1 MYICREQN
9 VKRMKNILV
18 VLFIILLNILNPQY
32 LLARD
37 LKFNRLTAENGLP
50 YSTANVMLQD
60 DNGFLWIGTHTG
72 LCRYDGINTEIYSE
86 FENRQVRS
94 LEETDGNWLW
104 VGMESGLARINLK
117 TRKMESILCEGK
129 KELQRVSAIH
139 WGKDE
144 KVYVAAIDGLFVYDK
159 GILTHV
165 IADEG
170 QVFSILENTLTDY
183 WLLTEK
189 ALLNL
194 DTKTGKVTRYAW
206 PLKFNPFFL
215 ASLNSYKNI
224 LYISAEYNSML
235 RFDMKNRRFM
245 NEFAIEDKKR
255 TYPLIIDGGQL
266 FVNTTWGIEVLSC
279 TTNQLQYTIAADDDM
294 KNGLRS
300 NQFYSMYKK
309 GTTLWLGIFSG
320 GIAYSQI
327 ENDAFNVYRLPGTDF
342 TTFNR
347 QVRSFC
353 IVSDDIKLIGTR
365 NGLLLVSE
373 KEKRVQ
379 TFTTQDYPA
388 LLSNSILFIQ
398 PFGGDDYLIGTT
410 KGLVLFSLKK
420 NSFRTFSEE
429 NVYKGTQFYSC
440 LSDEEGIWLA
450 TSEKVLYYNMHT
462 NQTDIYLLDTN
473 KYPGCSALSLCFDF
487 RDRLWIGTTEGLF
500 LLDKVTHK
508 ITDTFEGKDK
518 LKDISKAQINNIS
531 RSKNGKMF
539 ICTDRMGL
547 IVLNERGTEI
557 DIYSEDNI
565 LPHNTVY
572 SVYEDEQNVWW
583 IATMKGILRYNRVTN
598 KKQLYDL
605 SAGIPGGVCRS
616 FSKDSQGRYWWA
628 NEMGLVVCDPYLLSQ
643 AVLCDL
649 PRISSVKVAGKRQQ
663 LLEDQ
668 EQGPV
673 TPAYAKSMVLP
684 AFQNNLELCFSM
696 HTYLGALDSYQYILE
711 GFDERW
717 KYNIENN
724 CLSYTDLPAGK
735 YLLRVRGQ
743 GNSDYETQL
752 EIIVEYPWYVTYG
765 IAAIVVIIVLLGIGW
780 KYWRRK
786 VSIVEM
792 KQDSDDELLNTAA
805 YKPKTPRSSQEKLDR
820 LYEQLIHY
828 FETEKPYL
836 NKQLKSADIAAAL
849 SCSISSL
856 SECLSFKLN
865 TNFSDFV
872 AHYRVEAFV
881 QKQKQEDISLYT
893 LMSIAESCG
902 FNSKSSFFRLFKKQM
917 GCTPLEYI
925 QKQEHDRVSKQ

>member
-1 MYICREQN
+1 
-9 VKRMKNILV
+9 MKNILI

-410 KGLVLFSLKK
+410 KELVLFSLKK

-473 KYPGCSALSLCFDF
+473 KYPGCSALSLCFDS
-487 RDRLWIGTTEGLF
+487 RNRLWIGTSDGIF
-500 LLDKVTHK
+500 LLDKVTRK
-508 ITDTFEGKDK
+508 IMDTFEGKDK
-518 LKDISKAQINNIS
+518 LKNISKAQINNIS
-531 RSKNGKMF
+531 RSKNGKIF

-765 IAAIVVIIVLLGIGW
+765 IAAVVVIIVLLGIGW

-786 VSIVEM
+786 VAIVGM
-792 KQDSDDELLNTAA
+792 KQDADDELLNAAA
-805 YKPKTPRSSQEKLDR
+805 YRPKTPRSSQEKLDR
-820 LYEQLIHY
+820 LYEQLIDY

>member
-86 FENRQVRS
+86 FENKQVRA
-94 LEETDGNWLW
+94 LAETEGNWLW
-104 VGMESGLARINLK
+104 VGMENGLARINLK

-144 KVYVAAIDGLFVYDK
+144 KVYVAAIAGLFVYDK
-159 GILTHV
+159 GVLSHV

-194 DTKTGKVTRYAW
+194 ETKTGKVTKYAW
-206 PLKFNPFFL
+206 PLKFNPFFQ
-215 ASLNSYKNI
+215 ASLNSYKNV

-235 RFDMKNRRFM
+235 RFDMKSRRFM
-245 NEFAIEDKKR
+245 NEFAMEDKKR

-279 TTNQLQYTIAADDDM
+279 TTNRLQYTIVADEDM

-373 KEKRVQ
+373 AEKRVQ

-429 NVYKGTQFYSC
+429 NVYRGTQFYSC

-473 KYPGCSALSLCFDF
+473 KYPGCSALSLCFDS
-487 RDRLWIGTTEGLF
+487 RNRLWIGTSDGIF
-500 LLDKVTHK
+500 LLDKVTRK

-518 LKDISKAQINNIS
+518 LKNISKAQINNIS

-628 NEMGLVVCDPYLLSQ
+628 NEMGLVVCDPYQLSQ

-724 CLSYTDLPAGK
+724 CLSYTDLPAGT

>member
-9 VKRMKNILV
+9 VKRMKNILI

-462 NQTDIYLLDTN
+462 NQTDIYL

-572 SVYEDEQNVWW
+572 SIYEDEQNEWW

-786 VSIVEM
+786 VAIVGM
-792 KQDSDDELLNTAA
+792 KQDADDELLNAA
-805 YKPKTPRSSQEKLDR
+805 AHRPKTPRASQEKLDS
-820 LYEQLIHY
+820 LYEQLIDY

>member
-1 MYICREQN
+1 M
-9 VKRMKNILV
+9 
-18 VLFIILLNILNPQY
+18 
-32 LLARD
+32 
-37 LKFNRLTAENGLP
+37 
-50 YSTANVMLQD
+50 
-60 DNGFLWIGTHTG
+60 
-72 LCRYDGINTEIYSE
+72 
-86 FENRQVRS
+86 
-94 LEETDGNWLW
+94 
-104 VGMESGLARINLK
+104 
-117 TRKMESILCEGK
+117 
-129 KELQRVSAIH
+129 
-139 WGKDE
+139 
-144 KVYVAAIDGLFVYDK
+144 
-159 GILTHV
+159 
-165 IADEG
+165 
-170 QVFSILENTLTDY
+170 
-183 WLLTEK
+183 
-189 ALLNL
+189 
-194 DTKTGKVTRYAW
+194 
-206 PLKFNPFFL
+206 
-215 ASLNSYKNI
+215 
-224 LYISAEYNSML
+224 
-235 RFDMKNRRFM
+235 
-245 NEFAIEDKKR
+245 
-255 TYPLIIDGGQL
+255 
-266 FVNTTWGIEVLSC
+266 LSC
-279 TTNQLQYTIAADDDM
+279 TTNRLQYTIAADEDM

-373 KEKRVQ
+373 AEKRVQ

-429 NVYKGTQFYSC
+429 NVYRGTQFYSC

-473 KYPGCSALSLCFDF
+473 KYPGCSALSLCFDS
-487 RDRLWIGTTEGLF
+487 RNRLWIGTSDGIF
-500 LLDKVTHK
+500 LLDKVTRK

-518 LKDISKAQINNIS
+518 LKNISKAQINNIS

-628 NEMGLVVCDPYLLSQ
+628 NEMGLVVCDPYQLSQ

-724 CLSYTDLPAGK
+724 CLSYTDLPAGT

>member
-1 MYICREQN
+1 
-9 VKRMKNILV
+9 MKNILI

-94 LEETDGNWLW
+94 LEKTEGNWLW
-104 VGMESGLARINLK
+104 VGMENGLARINLK

-215 ASLNSYKNI
+215 ASLNSYKNV

-279 TTNQLQYTIAADDDM
+279 TTNRLQYTIAADDDM

-379 TFTTQDYPA
+379 TFTTQDYPT

-450 TSEKVLYYNMHT
+450 TSEKVLYYNIHT

-473 KYPGCSALSLCFDF
+473 KYPGCSALSLCFDS
-487 RDRLWIGTTEGLF
+487 RNRLWIGTSDGIF
-500 LLDKVTHK
+500 LLDKVTRK
-508 ITDTFEGKDK
+508 ITDTFEGKDR
-518 LKDISKAQINNIS
+518 LKNISKAQINNIS

-547 IVLNERGTEI
+547 IVLNERGSEI

-673 TPAYAKSMVLP
+673 TPTYAKSMVLP

-786 VSIVEM
+786 VAIVGM
-792 KQDSDDELLNTAA
+792 KQDADDELLNAAA
-805 YKPKTPRSSQEKLDR
+805 YRPKTPRSSQEKLDR
-820 LYEQLIHY
+820 LYEQLIDY

>member
-1 MYICREQN
+1 
-9 VKRMKNILV
+9 
-18 VLFIILLNILNPQY
+18 
-32 LLARD
+32 
-37 LKFNRLTAENGLP
+37 
-50 YSTANVMLQD
+50 
-60 DNGFLWIGTHTG
+60 
-72 LCRYDGINTEIYSE
+72 
-86 FENRQVRS
+86 
-94 LEETDGNWLW
+94 
-104 VGMESGLARINLK
+104 
-117 TRKMESILCEGK
+117 
-129 KELQRVSAIH
+129 
-139 WGKDE
+139 
-144 KVYVAAIDGLFVYDK
+144 
-159 GILTHV
+159 
-165 IADEG
+165 
-170 QVFSILENTLTDY
+170 
-183 WLLTEK
+183 
-189 ALLNL
+189 
-194 DTKTGKVTRYAW
+194 
-206 PLKFNPFFL
+206 
-215 ASLNSYKNI
+215 
-224 LYISAEYNSML
+224 
-235 RFDMKNRRFM
+235 
-245 NEFAIEDKKR
+245 
-255 TYPLIIDGGQL
+255 
-266 FVNTTWGIEVLSC
+266 
-279 TTNQLQYTIAADDDM
+279 
-294 KNGLRS
+294 
-300 NQFYSMYKK
+300 MYKK

-410 KGLVLFSLKK
+410 KGLVLYSLKK
-420 NSFRTFSEE
+420 NSFRIFSEE

-462 NQTDIYLLDTN
+462 NQTDIYPLDTN
-473 KYPGCSALSLCFDF
+473 KYPGCSALSLCFDS
-487 RDRLWIGTTEGLF
+487 RNRLWIGTSEGVF

-518 LKDISKAQINNIS
+518 LKNISKAQINNIS

-547 IVLNERGTEI
+547 IVLNERGSEI

-616 FSKDSQGRYWWA
+616 FCKDSQNRYWWA
-628 NEMGLVVCDPYLLSQ
+628 NEMGLVVCDPYQLSQ

-649 PRISSVKVAGKRQQ
+649 PRISSVKVGGKRQQ

-668 EQGPV
+668 EQGLV

-711 GFDERW
+711 GFDEKW

-765 IAAIVVIIVLLGIGW
+765 IVAIVVIIVLLGIGW

-786 VSIVEM
+786 VAIVEM
-792 KQDSDDELLNTAA
+792 KQDTDDELLNTAA
-805 YKPKTPRSSQEKLDR
+805 YRPKTPRSSQEKLDR

-925 QKQEHDRVSKQ
+925 QKQDHDRVSKQ

>member
-1 MYICREQN
+1 M
-9 VKRMKNILV
+9 KRMKNILI

-215 ASLNSYKNI
+215 ASINSYKNI

-309 GTTLWLGIFSG
+309 GTTLWLGIFSV

-572 SVYEDEQNVWW
+572 SIYEDEQNEWW

-786 VSIVEM
+786 VAIVGM
-792 KQDSDDELLNTAA
+792 KQDADDELLNAA
-805 YKPKTPRSSQEKLDR
+805 AHRPKTPRASQEKLDS
-820 LYEQLIHY
+820 LYEQLIDY

>member
-1 MYICREQN
+1 M
-9 VKRMKNILV
+9 
-18 VLFIILLNILNPQY
+18 
-32 LLARD
+32 
-37 LKFNRLTAENGLP
+37 
-50 YSTANVMLQD
+50 
-60 DNGFLWIGTHTG
+60 
-72 LCRYDGINTEIYSE
+72 
-86 FENRQVRS
+86 
-94 LEETDGNWLW
+94 
-104 VGMESGLARINLK
+104 
-117 TRKMESILCEGK
+117 
-129 KELQRVSAIH
+129 
-139 WGKDE
+139 
-144 KVYVAAIDGLFVYDK
+144 
-159 GILTHV
+159 
-165 IADEG
+165 
-170 QVFSILENTLTDY
+170 
-183 WLLTEK
+183 
-189 ALLNL
+189 
-194 DTKTGKVTRYAW
+194 
-206 PLKFNPFFL
+206 
-215 ASLNSYKNI
+215 
-224 LYISAEYNSML
+224 
-235 RFDMKNRRFM
+235 
-245 NEFAIEDKKR
+245 
-255 TYPLIIDGGQL
+255 
-266 FVNTTWGIEVLSC
+266 
-279 TTNQLQYTIAADDDM
+279 
-294 KNGLRS
+294 
-300 NQFYSMYKK
+300 
-309 GTTLWLGIFSG
+309 
-320 GIAYSQI
+320 
-327 ENDAFNVYRLPGTDF
+327 
-342 TTFNR
+342 
-347 QVRSFC
+347 RSFC

-462 NQTDIYLLDTN
+462 NQTDIYPLDTN
-473 KYPGCSALSLCFDF
+473 KYPGCSALSLCFDS
-487 RDRLWIGTTEGLF
+487 RNRLWIGTSEGVF

-518 LKDISKAQINNIS
+518 LKNISKAQINNIS

-572 SVYEDEQNVWW
+572 SIYEDEQNEWW

-668 EQGPV
+668 EQGLV

-786 VSIVEM
+786 VAIVGM
-792 KQDSDDELLNTAA
+792 KQDADDELLNAA
-805 YKPKTPRSSQEKLDR
+805 AHRPKTPRASQEKLDS
-820 LYEQLIHY
+820 LYEQLIDY

>member
-1 MYICREQN
+1 MN
-9 VKRMKNILV
+9 
-18 VLFIILLNILNPQY
+18 
-32 LLARD
+32 
-37 LKFNRLTAENGLP
+37 
-50 YSTANVMLQD
+50 
-60 DNGFLWIGTHTG
+60 
-72 LCRYDGINTEIYSE
+72 
-86 FENRQVRS
+86 
-94 LEETDGNWLW
+94 
-104 VGMESGLARINLK
+104 SGL
-117 TRKMESILCEGK
+117 
-129 KELQRVSAIH
+129 
-139 WGKDE
+139 
-144 KVYVAAIDGLFVYDK
+144 
-159 GILTHV
+159 
-165 IADEG
+165 
-170 QVFSILENTLTDY
+170 
-183 WLLTEK
+183 
-189 ALLNL
+189 
-194 DTKTGKVTRYAW
+194 
-206 PLKFNPFFL
+206 
-215 ASLNSYKNI
+215 
-224 LYISAEYNSML
+224 
-235 RFDMKNRRFM
+235 
-245 NEFAIEDKKR
+245 
-255 TYPLIIDGGQL
+255 L

-279 TTNQLQYTIAADDDM
+279 TTNRLQYTIVADDDM

-410 KGLVLFSLKK
+410 KGLVLYSLKK
-420 NSFRTFSEE
+420 NSFRIFSEE

-462 NQTDIYLLDTN
+462 NQTDIYPLDTN
-473 KYPGCSALSLCFDF
+473 KYPGCSALSLCFDS
-487 RDRLWIGTTEGLF
+487 RNRLWIGTSEGVF

-518 LKDISKAQINNIS
+518 LKNISKAQINNIS

-547 IVLNERGTEI
+547 IVLNERGSEI

-616 FSKDSQGRYWWA
+616 FCKDSQNRYWWA
-628 NEMGLVVCDPYLLSQ
+628 NEMGLVVCDPYQLSQ

-668 EQGPV
+668 EQGLV

-711 GFDERW
+711 GFDEKW

-765 IAAIVVIIVLLGIGW
+765 IVAIVVIIVLLGIGW

-786 VSIVEM
+786 VAIVEM
-792 KQDSDDELLNTAA
+792 KQDTDDELLNTAA
-805 YKPKTPRSSQEKLDR
+805 YRPKTPRSSQEKLDR

-925 QKQEHDRVSKQ
+925 QKQDHDRVSKQ

>member
-1 MYICREQN
+1 M
-9 VKRMKNILV
+9 
-18 VLFIILLNILNPQY
+18 
-32 LLARD
+32 
-37 LKFNRLTAENGLP
+37 
-50 YSTANVMLQD
+50 
-60 DNGFLWIGTHTG
+60 
-72 LCRYDGINTEIYSE
+72 
-86 FENRQVRS
+86 
-94 LEETDGNWLW
+94 
-104 VGMESGLARINLK
+104 
-117 TRKMESILCEGK
+117 
-129 KELQRVSAIH
+129 
-139 WGKDE
+139 
-144 KVYVAAIDGLFVYDK
+144 
-159 GILTHV
+159 
-165 IADEG
+165 
-170 QVFSILENTLTDY
+170 
-183 WLLTEK
+183 
-189 ALLNL
+189 
-194 DTKTGKVTRYAW
+194 
-206 PLKFNPFFL
+206 
-215 ASLNSYKNI
+215 
-224 LYISAEYNSML
+224 
-235 RFDMKNRRFM
+235 
-245 NEFAIEDKKR
+245 
-255 TYPLIIDGGQL
+255 IIDGGQL

-279 TTNQLQYTIAADDDM
+279 TTNRLQYTIVADDDM

-410 KGLVLFSLKK
+410 KGLVLYSLKK
-420 NSFRTFSEE
+420 NSFRIFSEE

-462 NQTDIYLLDTN
+462 NQTDIYPLDTN
-473 KYPGCSALSLCFDF
+473 KYPGCSALSLCFDS
-487 RDRLWIGTTEGLF
+487 RNRLWIGTSEGVF

-518 LKDISKAQINNIS
+518 LKNISKAQINNIS

-547 IVLNERGTEI
+547 IVLNERGSEI

-616 FSKDSQGRYWWA
+616 FCKDSQNRYWWA
-628 NEMGLVVCDPYLLSQ
+628 NEMGLVVCDPYQLSQ

-668 EQGPV
+668 EQGLV

-711 GFDERW
+711 GFDEKW

-765 IAAIVVIIVLLGIGW
+765 IVAIVVIIVLLGIGW

-786 VSIVEM
+786 VAIVEM
-792 KQDSDDELLNTAA
+792 KQDTDDELLNTAA
-805 YKPKTPRSSQEKLDR
+805 YRPKTPRSSQEKLDR

-925 QKQEHDRVSKQ
+925 QKQDHDRVSKQ

>member
-1 MYICREQN
+1 M
-9 VKRMKNILV
+9 
-18 VLFIILLNILNPQY
+18 
-32 LLARD
+32 
-37 LKFNRLTAENGLP
+37 
-50 YSTANVMLQD
+50 
-60 DNGFLWIGTHTG
+60 
-72 LCRYDGINTEIYSE
+72 
-86 FENRQVRS
+86 
-94 LEETDGNWLW
+94 
-104 VGMESGLARINLK
+104 
-117 TRKMESILCEGK
+117 
-129 KELQRVSAIH
+129 
-139 WGKDE
+139 
-144 KVYVAAIDGLFVYDK
+144 YVAAIDGLFVYDK

-572 SVYEDEQNVWW
+572 SIYEDEQNEWW

-786 VSIVEM
+786 VAIVGM
-792 KQDSDDELLNTAA
+792 KQDADDELLNAA
-805 YKPKTPRSSQEKLDR
+805 AHRPKTPRASQEKLDS
-820 LYEQLIHY
+820 LYEQLIDY

>member
-1 MYICREQN
+1 M
-9 VKRMKNILV
+9 
-18 VLFIILLNILNPQY
+18 
-32 LLARD
+32 
-37 LKFNRLTAENGLP
+37 T
-50 YSTANVMLQD
+50 
-60 DNGFLWIGTHTG
+60 
-72 LCRYDGINTEIYSE
+72 
-86 FENRQVRS
+86 
-94 LEETDGNWLW
+94 
-104 VGMESGLARINLK
+104 NLK

-572 SVYEDEQNVWW
+572 SIYEDEQNEWW

-786 VSIVEM
+786 VAIVGM
-792 KQDSDDELLNTAA
+792 KQDADDELLNAA
-805 YKPKTPRSSQEKLDR
+805 AHRPKTPRASQEKLDS
-820 LYEQLIHY
+820 LYEQLIDY

-865 TNFSDFV
+865 TNLSDFV

>member
-1 MYICREQN
+1 
-9 VKRMKNILV
+9 MKNILV

-86 FENRQVRS
+86 FENKQVRA
-94 LEETDGNWLW
+94 LAETEGNWLW
-104 VGMESGLARINLK
+104 VGMENGLARINLK

-144 KVYVAAIDGLFVYDK
+144 KVYVAAIAGLFVYDK
-159 GILTHV
+159 GVLSHV

-194 DTKTGKVTRYAW
+194 ETKTGKVTKYAW
-206 PLKFNPFFL
+206 PLKFNPFFQ
-215 ASLNSYKNI
+215 ASLNSYKNV

-235 RFDMKNRRFM
+235 RFDMKSRRFM
-245 NEFAIEDKKR
+245 NEFAMEDKKR

-279 TTNQLQYTIAADDDM
+279 TTNRLQYTIAADEDM

-373 KEKRVQ
+373 AEKRVQ

-429 NVYKGTQFYSC
+429 NVYRGTQFYSC

-473 KYPGCSALSLCFDF
+473 KYPGCSALSLCFDS
-487 RDRLWIGTTEGLF
+487 RNRLWIGTSDGIF
-500 LLDKVTHK
+500 LLDKVTRK

-518 LKDISKAQINNIS
+518 LKNISKAQINNIS

-628 NEMGLVVCDPYLLSQ
+628 NEMGLVVCDPYQLSQ

-765 IAAIVVIIVLLGIGW
+765 IAAIVVMIVLLGIGW

-805 YKPKTPRSSQEKLDR
+805 YRPKTPRSSQEKLDR

>member
-1 MYICREQN
+1 
-9 VKRMKNILV
+9 MKNILI

-144 KVYVAAIDGLFVYDK
+144 KVYIAAIDGLFVYDK

-473 KYPGCSALSLCFDF
+473 KYPGCSALSLCFDS
-487 RDRLWIGTTEGLF
+487 RNRLWIGTSDGIF
-500 LLDKVTHK
+500 LLDKVTRK
-508 ITDTFEGKDK
+508 IMDTFEGKDK
-518 LKDISKAQINNIS
+518 LKNISKAQINNIS
-531 RSKNGKMF
+531 RSKNGKIF

-711 GFDERW
+711 GFDEKW

-765 IAAIVVIIVLLGIGW
+765 IAAVVVIIVLLGIGW

-786 VSIVEM
+786 VAIVGM
-792 KQDSDDELLNTAA
+792 KQDADDELLNAAA
-805 YKPKTPRSSQEKLDR
+805 YRPKTPRSSQEKLDR
-820 LYEQLIHY
+820 LYEQLIDY

-925 QKQEHDRVSKQ
+925 QKQEYDRVSKQ

>member
-9 VKRMKNILV
+9 VKRMKNILI

-144 KVYVAAIDGLFVYDK
+144 KVYIAAIDGLFVYDK

-473 KYPGCSALSLCFDF
+473 KYPGCSALSLCFDS
-487 RDRLWIGTTEGLF
+487 RNRLWIGTSDGIF
-500 LLDKVTHK
+500 LLDKVTRK
-508 ITDTFEGKDK
+508 IMDTFEGKDK
-518 LKDISKAQINNIS
+518 LKNISKAQINNIS
-531 RSKNGKMF
+531 RSKNGKIF

-765 IAAIVVIIVLLGIGW
+765 IAAVVVIIVLLGIGW

-786 VSIVEM
+786 VAIVGM
-792 KQDSDDELLNTAA
+792 KQDADDELLNAA
-805 YKPKTPRSSQEKLDR
+805 AHRPKTPRASQEKLDS
-820 LYEQLIHY
+820 LYEQLIDY

-925 QKQEHDRVSKQ
+925 QKQEYDRVSKQ

>member
-1 MYICREQN
+1 
-9 VKRMKNILV
+9 MKNILI

-473 KYPGCSALSLCFDF
+473 KYPGCSALSLCFDS
-487 RDRLWIGTTEGLF
+487 RNRLWIGTSDGIF
-500 LLDKVTHK
+500 LLDKVTRK
-508 ITDTFEGKDK
+508 IMDTFEGKDK
-518 LKDISKAQINNIS
+518 LKNISKAQINNIS
-531 RSKNGKMF
+531 RSKNGKIF

-765 IAAIVVIIVLLGIGW
+765 IAAVVVIIVLLGIGW

-786 VSIVEM
+786 VAIVGM
-792 KQDSDDELLNTAA
+792 KQDADDELLNAAA
-805 YKPKTPRSSQEKLDR
+805 YRPKTPRSSQEKLDR
-820 LYEQLIHY
+820 LYEQLIDY

>member
-1 MYICREQN
+1 MQGTECE
-9 VKRMKNILV
+9 RMKNILI

-144 KVYVAAIDGLFVYDK
+144 KVYIAAIDGLFVYDK

-473 KYPGCSALSLCFDF
+473 KYPGCSALSLCFDS
-487 RDRLWIGTTEGLF
+487 RNRLWIGTSDGIF
-500 LLDKVTHK
+500 LLDKVTRK
-508 ITDTFEGKDK
+508 IMDTFEGKDK
-518 LKDISKAQINNIS
+518 LKNISKAQINNIS
-531 RSKNGKMF
+531 RSKNGKIF

-765 IAAIVVIIVLLGIGW
+765 IAAVVVIIVLLGIGW

-786 VSIVEM
+786 VAIVGM
-792 KQDSDDELLNTAA
+792 KQDADDELLNAAA
-805 YKPKTPRSSQEKLDR
+805 YRPKTPRSSQEKLDR
-820 LYEQLIHY
+820 LYEQLIDY

-925 QKQEHDRVSKQ
+925 QKQEYDRVSKQ

>member
-1 MYICREQN
+1 
-9 VKRMKNILV
+9 
-18 VLFIILLNILNPQY
+18 
-32 LLARD
+32 
-37 LKFNRLTAENGLP
+37 
-50 YSTANVMLQD
+50 
-60 DNGFLWIGTHTG
+60 
-72 LCRYDGINTEIYSE
+72 
-86 FENRQVRS
+86 
-94 LEETDGNWLW
+94 
-104 VGMESGLARINLK
+104 
-117 TRKMESILCEGK
+117 
-129 KELQRVSAIH
+129 
-139 WGKDE
+139 
-144 KVYVAAIDGLFVYDK
+144 
-159 GILTHV
+159 
-165 IADEG
+165 
-170 QVFSILENTLTDY
+170 
-183 WLLTEK
+183 
-189 ALLNL
+189 
-194 DTKTGKVTRYAW
+194 
-206 PLKFNPFFL
+206 
-215 ASLNSYKNI
+215 
-224 LYISAEYNSML
+224 
-235 RFDMKNRRFM
+235 MKNRRFM

-572 SVYEDEQNVWW
+572 SIYEDEQNEWW

-786 VSIVEM
+786 VAIVGM
-792 KQDSDDELLNTAA
+792 KQDADDELLNAA
-805 YKPKTPRSSQEKLDR
+805 AHRPKTPRASQEKLDS
-820 LYEQLIHY
+820 LYEQLIDY

>member
-1 MYICREQN
+1 
-9 VKRMKNILV
+9 MKNILI

-144 KVYVAAIDGLFVYDK
+144 KVYIAAIDGLFVYDK

-473 KYPGCSALSLCFDF
+473 KYPGCSALSLCFDS
-487 RDRLWIGTTEGLF
+487 RNRLWIGTSDGIF
-500 LLDKVTHK
+500 LLDKVTRK
-508 ITDTFEGKDK
+508 IMDTFEGKDK
-518 LKDISKAQINNIS
+518 LKNISKAQINNIS
-531 RSKNGKMF
+531 RSKNGKIF

-765 IAAIVVIIVLLGIGW
+765 IAAVVVIIVLLGIGW

-786 VSIVEM
+786 VAIVGM
-792 KQDSDDELLNTAA
+792 KQDADDELLNAAA
-805 YKPKTPRSSQEKLDR
+805 YRPKTPRSSQEKLDR
-820 LYEQLIHY
+820 LYEQLIDY

-902 FNSKSSFFRLFKKQM
+902 FNSKSSFFWLFKKQM

-925 QKQEHDRVSKQ
+925 QKQEYDRVSKQ

>member
-1 MYICREQN
+1 
-9 VKRMKNILV
+9 
-18 VLFIILLNILNPQY
+18 
-32 LLARD
+32 
-37 LKFNRLTAENGLP
+37 
-50 YSTANVMLQD
+50 
-60 DNGFLWIGTHTG
+60 
-72 LCRYDGINTEIYSE
+72 
-86 FENRQVRS
+86 
-94 LEETDGNWLW
+94 
-104 VGMESGLARINLK
+104 
-117 TRKMESILCEGK
+117 
-129 KELQRVSAIH
+129 
-139 WGKDE
+139 
-144 KVYVAAIDGLFVYDK
+144 
-159 GILTHV
+159 
-165 IADEG
+165 
-170 QVFSILENTLTDY
+170 
-183 WLLTEK
+183 
-189 ALLNL
+189 
-194 DTKTGKVTRYAW
+194 
-206 PLKFNPFFL
+206 
-215 ASLNSYKNI
+215 
-224 LYISAEYNSML
+224 
-235 RFDMKNRRFM
+235 
-245 NEFAIEDKKR
+245 
-255 TYPLIIDGGQL
+255 
-266 FVNTTWGIEVLSC
+266 
-279 TTNQLQYTIAADDDM
+279 
-294 KNGLRS
+294 
-300 NQFYSMYKK
+300 
-309 GTTLWLGIFSG
+309 
-320 GIAYSQI
+320 
-327 ENDAFNVYRLPGTDF
+327 
-342 TTFNR
+342 
-347 QVRSFC
+347 
-353 IVSDDIKLIGTR
+353 
-365 NGLLLVSE
+365 
-373 KEKRVQ
+373 
-379 TFTTQDYPA
+379 
-388 LLSNSILFIQ
+388 
-398 PFGGDDYLIGTT
+398 
-410 KGLVLFSLKK
+410 
-420 NSFRTFSEE
+420 
-429 NVYKGTQFYSC
+429 
-440 LSDEEGIWLA
+440 
-450 TSEKVLYYNMHT
+450 MHT
-462 NQTDIYLLDTN
+462 NQTDIYPLDTN

-518 LKDISKAQINNIS
+518 LKNISKAQINNIS

-547 IVLNERGTEI
+547 IVLNERGSEI

-616 FSKDSQGRYWWA
+616 FCKDSQNRYWWA
-628 NEMGLVVCDPYLLSQ
+628 NEMGLVVCDPYQLSQ

-668 EQGPV
+668 EQGLV

-711 GFDERW
+711 GFDEKW

-765 IAAIVVIIVLLGIGW
+765 IVAIVVIIVLLGIGW

-786 VSIVEM
+786 VAIVEM
-792 KQDSDDELLNTAA
+792 KQDTDDELLNTAA
-805 YKPKTPRSSQEKLDR
+805 YRPKTPRSSQEKLDR

-925 QKQEHDRVSKQ
+925 QKQDHDRVSKQ

>member
-1 MYICREQN
+1 M
-9 VKRMKNILV
+9 
-18 VLFIILLNILNPQY
+18 
-32 LLARD
+32 D
-37 LKFNRLTAENGLP
+37 
-50 YSTANVMLQD
+50 S
-60 DNGFLWIGTHTG
+60 
-72 LCRYDGINTEIYSE
+72 
-86 FENRQVRS
+86 
-94 LEETDGNWLW
+94 
-104 VGMESGLARINLK
+104 
-117 TRKMESILCEGK
+117 
-129 KELQRVSAIH
+129 
-139 WGKDE
+139 
-144 KVYVAAIDGLFVYDK
+144 
-159 GILTHV
+159 
-165 IADEG
+165 
-170 QVFSILENTLTDY
+170 
-183 WLLTEK
+183 
-189 ALLNL
+189 
-194 DTKTGKVTRYAW
+194 
-206 PLKFNPFFL
+206 
-215 ASLNSYKNI
+215 
-224 LYISAEYNSML
+224 
-235 RFDMKNRRFM
+235 
-245 NEFAIEDKKR
+245 
-255 TYPLIIDGGQL
+255 GQL

-279 TTNQLQYTIAADDDM
+279 TTNRLQYTIVADDDM

-410 KGLVLFSLKK
+410 KGLVLYSLKK
-420 NSFRTFSEE
+420 NSFRIFSEE

-462 NQTDIYLLDTN
+462 NQTDIYPLDTN
-473 KYPGCSALSLCFDF
+473 KYPGCSALSLCFDS
-487 RDRLWIGTTEGLF
+487 RNRLWIGTSEGVF

-518 LKDISKAQINNIS
+518 LKNISKAQINNIS

-547 IVLNERGTEI
+547 IVLNERGSEI

-616 FSKDSQGRYWWA
+616 FCKDSQNRYWWA
-628 NEMGLVVCDPYLLSQ
+628 NEMGLVVCDPYQLSQ

-649 PRISSVKVAGKRQQ
+649 PRISSVKVGGKRQQ

-668 EQGPV
+668 EQGLV

-711 GFDERW
+711 GFDEKW

-765 IAAIVVIIVLLGIGW
+765 IVAIVVIIVLLGIGW

-786 VSIVEM
+786 VAIVEM
-792 KQDSDDELLNTAA
+792 KQDTDDELLNTAA
-805 YKPKTPRSSQEKLDR
+805 YRPKTPRSSQEKLDR

-925 QKQEHDRVSKQ
+925 QKQDHDRVSKQ

>member
-1 MYICREQN
+1 
-9 VKRMKNILV
+9 MKNILI

-32 LLARD
+32 LLAID

-94 LEETDGNWLW
+94 LEETEGNWLW
-104 VGMESGLARINLK
+104 VGMENGLARINLK

-129 KELQRVSAIH
+129 KELQRVSTIH

-215 ASLNSYKNI
+215 ASLNSHKNV

-410 KGLVLFSLKK
+410 KGLVLYSLKK
-420 NSFRTFSEE
+420 NSFRIFSEE

-572 SVYEDEQNVWW
+572 SIYEDEQNEWW

-711 GFDERW
+711 GFDEKW

-786 VSIVEM
+786 VAIVGM
-792 KQDSDDELLNTAA
+792 KQDADDELLNAA
-805 YKPKTPRSSQEKLDR
+805 AHRPKTPRASQEKLDS
-820 LYEQLIHY
+820 LYEQLIDY

>member
-1 MYICREQN
+1 M
-9 VKRMKNILV
+9 
-18 VLFIILLNILNPQY
+18 
-32 LLARD
+32 
-37 LKFNRLTAENGLP
+37 
-50 YSTANVMLQD
+50 
-60 DNGFLWIGTHTG
+60 
-72 LCRYDGINTEIYSE
+72 
-86 FENRQVRS
+86 
-94 LEETDGNWLW
+94 EETDGNWLW

-144 KVYVAAIDGLFVYDK
+144 KVYIAAIDGLFVYDK

-294 KNGLRS
+294 KTGLRS

-473 KYPGCSALSLCFDF
+473 KYPGCSALSLCFDS
-487 RDRLWIGTTEGLF
+487 RNRLWIGTSDGIF
-500 LLDKVTHK
+500 LLDKVTRK
-508 ITDTFEGKDK
+508 IMDTFEGKDK
-518 LKDISKAQINNIS
+518 LKNISKAQINNIS
-531 RSKNGKMF
+531 RSKNGKIF

-765 IAAIVVIIVLLGIGW
+765 IAAVVVIIVLLGIGW

-786 VSIVEM
+786 GAIVGM
-792 KQDSDDELLNTAA
+792 KQDADDELLNAAA
-805 YKPKTPRSSQEKLDR
+805 YRPKTPRSSQEKLDR
-820 LYEQLIHY
+820 LYEQLIDY

-925 QKQEHDRVSKQ
+925 QKQEYDRVSKQ

>member
-1 MYICREQN
+1 
-9 VKRMKNILV
+9 MKNILV

-86 FENRQVRS
+86 FENKQVRA
-94 LEETDGNWLW
+94 LAETEGNWLW
-104 VGMESGLARINLK
+104 VGMENGLARINLK

-144 KVYVAAIDGLFVYDK
+144 KVYVAAIAGLFVYDK
-159 GILTHV
+159 GVLSHV

-194 DTKTGKVTRYAW
+194 ETKTGKVTKYAW
-206 PLKFNPFFL
+206 PLKFNPFFQ
-215 ASLNSYKNI
+215 ASLNSYKNV

-235 RFDMKNRRFM
+235 RFDMKSRRFM
-245 NEFAIEDKKR
+245 NEFAMEDKKR

-279 TTNQLQYTIAADDDM
+279 TTNRLQYTIAADEDM

-373 KEKRVQ
+373 AEKRVQ
-379 TFTTQDYPA
+379 TFTTQDYSA

-429 NVYKGTQFYSC
+429 NVYRGTQFYSC

-473 KYPGCSALSLCFDF
+473 KYPGCSALSLCFDS
-487 RDRLWIGTTEGLF
+487 RNRLWIGTSDGIF
-500 LLDKVTHK
+500 LLDKVTRK

-518 LKDISKAQINNIS
+518 LKNISKAQINNIS

-628 NEMGLVVCDPYLLSQ
+628 NEMGLVVCDPYQLSQ

-765 IAAIVVIIVLLGIGW
+765 IAAIVVMIVLLGIGW

-805 YKPKTPRSSQEKLDR
+805 YRPKTPRSSQEKLDR

>member
-1 MYICREQN
+1 
-9 VKRMKNILV
+9 MKNILV

-86 FENRQVRS
+86 FENKQVRA
-94 LEETDGNWLW
+94 LAETEGNWLW
-104 VGMESGLARINLK
+104 VGMENGLARINLK

-144 KVYVAAIDGLFVYDK
+144 KVYVAAIAGLFVYDK
-159 GILTHV
+159 GVLSHV

-194 DTKTGKVTRYAW
+194 ETKTGKVTKYAW
-206 PLKFNPFFL
+206 PLKFNPFFQ
-215 ASLNSYKNI
+215 ASLNSYKNV

-235 RFDMKNRRFM
+235 RFDMKSRRFM
-245 NEFAIEDKKR
+245 NEFAMEDKKR

-279 TTNQLQYTIAADDDM
+279 TTNRLQYTIAADEDM

-309 GTTLWLGIFSG
+309 GTNLWLGIFSG

-373 KEKRVQ
+373 AEKRVQ

-429 NVYKGTQFYSC
+429 NVYRGTQFYSC

-473 KYPGCSALSLCFDF
+473 KYPGCSALSLCFDS
-487 RDRLWIGTTEGLF
+487 RNRLWIGTSDGIF
-500 LLDKVTHK
+500 LLDKVTRK

-518 LKDISKAQINNIS
+518 LKNISKAQINNIS

-628 NEMGLVVCDPYLLSQ
+628 NEMGLVVCDPYQLSQ

-724 CLSYTDLPAGK
+724 CLSYTDLPAGT

>member
-1 MYICREQN
+1 
-9 VKRMKNILV
+9 
-18 VLFIILLNILNPQY
+18 
-32 LLARD
+32 
-37 LKFNRLTAENGLP
+37 
-50 YSTANVMLQD
+50 
-60 DNGFLWIGTHTG
+60 
-72 LCRYDGINTEIYSE
+72 
-86 FENRQVRS
+86 
-94 LEETDGNWLW
+94 
-104 VGMESGLARINLK
+104 
-117 TRKMESILCEGK
+117 
-129 KELQRVSAIH
+129 
-139 WGKDE
+139 
-144 KVYVAAIDGLFVYDK
+144 
-159 GILTHV
+159 
-165 IADEG
+165 
-170 QVFSILENTLTDY
+170 
-183 WLLTEK
+183 
-189 ALLNL
+189 
-194 DTKTGKVTRYAW
+194 
-206 PLKFNPFFL
+206 
-215 ASLNSYKNI
+215 
-224 LYISAEYNSML
+224 
-235 RFDMKNRRFM
+235 
-245 NEFAIEDKKR
+245 
-255 TYPLIIDGGQL
+255 
-266 FVNTTWGIEVLSC
+266 
-279 TTNQLQYTIAADDDM
+279 
-294 KNGLRS
+294 
-300 NQFYSMYKK
+300 MYKK

-410 KGLVLFSLKK
+410 KGLVLYSLKK
-420 NSFRTFSEE
+420 NSFRIFSEE

-462 NQTDIYLLDTN
+462 NQTDIYPLDTN
-473 KYPGCSALSLCFDF
+473 KYPGCSALSLCFDS
-487 RDRLWIGTTEGLF
+487 RNRLWIGTSEGVF

-518 LKDISKAQINNIS
+518 LKNISKAQINNIS

-547 IVLNERGTEI
+547 IVLNERGSEI

-616 FSKDSQGRYWWA
+616 FCKDSQNRYWWA
-628 NEMGLVVCDPYLLSQ
+628 NEMGLVVCDPYQLSQ

-668 EQGPV
+668 EQGLV

-765 IAAIVVIIVLLGIGW
+765 IVAIVVIIVLLGIGW

-786 VSIVEM
+786 VAIVEM
-792 KQDSDDELLNTAA
+792 KQDTDDELLNTAA
-805 YKPKTPRSSQEKLDR
+805 YRPKTPRSSQEKLDR

-925 QKQEHDRVSKQ
+925 QKQDHDRVSKQ

>member
-1 MYICREQN
+1 
-9 VKRMKNILV
+9 MKNILV

-144 KVYVAAIDGLFVYDK
+144 KVYIAAIDGLFVYDK

-473 KYPGCSALSLCFDF
+473 KYPGCSALSLCFDS
-487 RDRLWIGTTEGLF
+487 RNRLWIGTSDGIF
-500 LLDKVTHK
+500 LLDKVTRK
-508 ITDTFEGKDK
+508 IMDTFEGKDK
-518 LKDISKAQINNIS
+518 LKNISKAQINNIS
-531 RSKNGKMF
+531 RSKNGKIF

-765 IAAIVVIIVLLGIGW
+765 IAAVVVIIVLLGIGW

-786 VSIVEM
+786 VAIVGM
-792 KQDSDDELLNTAA
+792 KQDADDELLNAAA
-805 YKPKTPRSSQEKLDR
+805 YRPKTPRSSQEKLDR
-820 LYEQLIHY
+820 LYEQLIDY

-925 QKQEHDRVSKQ
+925 QKQEYDRVSKQ

>member
-86 FENRQVRS
+86 FENKQVRA
-94 LEETDGNWLW
+94 LAETEGNWLW
-104 VGMESGLARINLK
+104 VGMENGLARINLK

-144 KVYVAAIDGLFVYDK
+144 KVYVAAIAGLFVYDK
-159 GILTHV
+159 GVLSHV

-194 DTKTGKVTRYAW
+194 ETKTGKVTKYAW
-206 PLKFNPFFL
+206 PLKFNPFFQ
-215 ASLNSYKNI
+215 ASLNSYKNV

-235 RFDMKNRRFM
+235 RFDMKSRRFM
-245 NEFAIEDKKR
+245 NEFAMEDKKR

-279 TTNQLQYTIAADDDM
+279 TTNRLQYTIAADEDM

-327 ENDAFNVYRLPGTDF
+327 KNDAFNVYRLPGTDF

-373 KEKRVQ
+373 AEKRVQ

-429 NVYKGTQFYSC
+429 NVYRGTQFYSC

-473 KYPGCSALSLCFDF
+473 KYPGCSALSLCFDS
-487 RDRLWIGTTEGLF
+487 RNRLWIGTSDGIF
-500 LLDKVTHK
+500 LLDKVTRK

-518 LKDISKAQINNIS
+518 LKNISKAQINNIS

-628 NEMGLVVCDPYLLSQ
+628 NEMGLVVCDPYQLSQ

-805 YKPKTPRSSQEKLDR
+805 YRPKTPRSSQEKLDR

>member
-1 MYICREQN
+1 
-9 VKRMKNILV
+9 MKNILI

-144 KVYVAAIDGLFVYDK
+144 KVYIAAIDGLFVYDK

-473 KYPGCSALSLCFDF
+473 KYPGCSALSLCFDS
-487 RDRLWIGTTEGLF
+487 RNRLWIGTSDGIF
-500 LLDKVTHK
+500 LLDKVTRK
-508 ITDTFEGKDK
+508 IMDTFEGKDK
-518 LKDISKAQINNIS
+518 LKNISKAQINNIS
-531 RSKNGKMF
+531 RSKNGKIF

-765 IAAIVVIIVLLGIGW
+765 IAAVVVIIVLLGIGW

-786 VSIVEM
+786 VAIVGM
-792 KQDSDDELLNTAA
+792 KQDADDELLNAAA
-805 YKPKTPRSSQEKLDR
+805 YRPKTPRSSQEKLDR
-820 LYEQLIHY
+820 LYEQLIDY

-925 QKQEHDRVSKQ
+925 QKQEYDRVSTQ

>member
-9 VKRMKNILV
+9 VKRMKNILI

-572 SVYEDEQNVWW
+572 SIYEDEQNEWW

-786 VSIVEM
+786 VAIVGM
-792 KQDSDDELLNTAA
+792 KQDADDELLNAA
-805 YKPKTPRSSQEKLDR
+805 AHRPKTPRASQEKLDS
-820 LYEQLIHY
+820 LYEQLIDY

-881 QKQKQEDISLYT
+881 QKQKQVDISLYT

>member
-1 MYICREQN
+1 
-9 VKRMKNILV
+9 MKNILI

-572 SVYEDEQNVWW
+572 SIYEDEQNEWW

-786 VSIVEM
+786 VAIVGM
-792 KQDSDDELLNTAA
+792 KQDADDELLNAA
-805 YKPKTPRSSQEKLDR
+805 AHRPKTPRASQEKLDS
-820 LYEQLIHY
+820 LYEQLIDY
-828 FETEKPYL
+828 CETEKPYL

>member
-1 MYICREQN
+1 
-9 VKRMKNILV
+9 MKNILI

-518 LKDISKAQINNIS
+518 LKDISKAQFNNIS
-531 RSKNGKMF
+531 RKKNGKMF

-572 SVYEDEQNVWW
+572 SIYEDEQNEWW

-786 VSIVEM
+786 VAIVGM
-792 KQDSDDELLNTAA
+792 KQDADDELLNAA
-805 YKPKTPRSSQEKLDR
+805 AHRPKTPRASQEKLDS
-820 LYEQLIHY
+820 LYEQLIDY

>member
-1 MYICREQN
+1 MY
-9 VKRMKNILV
+9 LV
-18 VLFIILLNILNPQY
+18 
-32 LLARD
+32 
-37 LKFNRLTAENGLP
+37 
-50 YSTANVMLQD
+50 
-60 DNGFLWIGTHTG
+60 
-72 LCRYDGINTEIYSE
+72 
-86 FENRQVRS
+86 
-94 LEETDGNWLW
+94 
-104 VGMESGLARINLK
+104 
-117 TRKMESILCEGK
+117 
-129 KELQRVSAIH
+129 
-139 WGKDE
+139 
-144 KVYVAAIDGLFVYDK
+144 
-159 GILTHV
+159 
-165 IADEG
+165 
-170 QVFSILENTLTDY
+170 
-183 WLLTEK
+183 
-189 ALLNL
+189 
-194 DTKTGKVTRYAW
+194 
-206 PLKFNPFFL
+206 
-215 ASLNSYKNI
+215 NS
-224 LYISAEYNSML
+224 
-235 RFDMKNRRFM
+235 
-245 NEFAIEDKKR
+245 
-255 TYPLIIDGGQL
+255 GQL

-279 TTNQLQYTIAADDDM
+279 TTNRLQYTIAADEDV

-373 KEKRVQ
+373 AEKRVQ
-379 TFTTQDYPA
+379 TFTTQDYSA

-429 NVYKGTQFYSC
+429 NVYRGTQFYSC

-473 KYPGCSALSLCFDF
+473 KYPGCSALSLCFDS
-487 RDRLWIGTTEGLF
+487 RNRLWIGTSDGIF
-500 LLDKVTHK
+500 LLDKVTRK

-518 LKDISKAQINNIS
+518 LKNISKAQINNIS

-628 NEMGLVVCDPYLLSQ
+628 NEMGLVVCDPYQLSQ

-724 CLSYTDLPAGK
+724 CLSYTDLPAGT

>member
-9 VKRMKNILV
+9 VKRMKNILI

-94 LEETDGNWLW
+94 LEKTEGNWLW
-104 VGMESGLARINLK
+104 VGMENGLARINLK

-215 ASLNSYKNI
+215 ASLNSYKNV

-279 TTNQLQYTIAADDDM
+279 TTNRLQYTIAADDDM

-379 TFTTQDYPA
+379 TFTTQDYPT

-450 TSEKVLYYNMHT
+450 TSEKVLYYNIHT

-473 KYPGCSALSLCFDF
+473 KYPGCSALSLCFDS
-487 RDRLWIGTTEGLF
+487 RNRLWIGTSDGIF
-500 LLDKVTHK
+500 LLDKVTRK
-508 ITDTFEGKDK
+508 ITDTFEGKDR
-518 LKDISKAQINNIS
+518 LKNISKAQINNIS

-547 IVLNERGTEI
+547 IVLNERGSEI

-786 VSIVEM
+786 VAIVGM
-792 KQDSDDELLNTAA
+792 KQDADDELLNAAA
-805 YKPKTPRSSQEKLDR
+805 YRPKTPRSSQEKLDR
-820 LYEQLIHY
+820 LYEQLIDY

>member
-1 MYICREQN
+1 M
-9 VKRMKNILV
+9 
-18 VLFIILLNILNPQY
+18 
-32 LLARD
+32 
-37 LKFNRLTAENGLP
+37 
-50 YSTANVMLQD
+50 
-60 DNGFLWIGTHTG
+60 
-72 LCRYDGINTEIYSE
+72 
-86 FENRQVRS
+86 
-94 LEETDGNWLW
+94 
-104 VGMESGLARINLK
+104 
-117 TRKMESILCEGK
+117 
-129 KELQRVSAIH
+129 
-139 WGKDE
+139 
-144 KVYVAAIDGLFVYDK
+144 
-159 GILTHV
+159 
-165 IADEG
+165 
-170 QVFSILENTLTDY
+170 
-183 WLLTEK
+183 
-189 ALLNL
+189 
-194 DTKTGKVTRYAW
+194 
-206 PLKFNPFFL
+206 
-215 ASLNSYKNI
+215 
-224 LYISAEYNSML
+224 
-235 RFDMKNRRFM
+235 
-245 NEFAIEDKKR
+245 
-255 TYPLIIDGGQL
+255 
-266 FVNTTWGIEVLSC
+266 
-279 TTNQLQYTIAADDDM
+279 
-294 KNGLRS
+294 
-300 NQFYSMYKK
+300 
-309 GTTLWLGIFSG
+309 WLGIFSG

-518 LKDISKAQINNIS
+518 LKDISKAQFNNIS
-531 RSKNGKMF
+531 RKKNGKMF

-572 SVYEDEQNVWW
+572 SIYEDEQNEWW

-786 VSIVEM
+786 VAIVGM
-792 KQDSDDELLNTAA
+792 KQDADDELLNAA
-805 YKPKTPRSSQEKLDR
+805 AHRPKTPRASQEKLDS
-820 LYEQLIHY
+820 LYEQLIDY

>member
-9 VKRMKNILV
+9 VKRMKNILI

-144 KVYVAAIDGLFVYDK
+144 KVYIAAIDGLFVYDK

-473 KYPGCSALSLCFDF
+473 KYPGCSALSLCFDS
-487 RDRLWIGTTEGLF
+487 RNRLWIGTSDGIF
-500 LLDKVTHK
+500 LLDKVTRK
-508 ITDTFEGKDK
+508 IMDTFEGKDK
-518 LKDISKAQINNIS
+518 LKNISKAQINNIS
-531 RSKNGKMF
+531 RSKNGKIF

-765 IAAIVVIIVLLGIGW
+765 IAAVVVIIVLLGIGW

-786 VSIVEM
+786 VAIVGM
-792 KQDSDDELLNTAA
+792 KQDADDELLNAAA
-805 YKPKTPRSSQEKLDR
+805 YRPKTPRSSQEKLDR
-820 LYEQLIHY
+820 LYEQLIDY

-925 QKQEHDRVSKQ
+925 QKQEYDRVSKQ

>member
-1 MYICREQN
+1 
-9 VKRMKNILV
+9 
-18 VLFIILLNILNPQY
+18 
-32 LLARD
+32 
-37 LKFNRLTAENGLP
+37 
-50 YSTANVMLQD
+50 
-60 DNGFLWIGTHTG
+60 
-72 LCRYDGINTEIYSE
+72 
-86 FENRQVRS
+86 
-94 LEETDGNWLW
+94 
-104 VGMESGLARINLK
+104 
-117 TRKMESILCEGK
+117 
-129 KELQRVSAIH
+129 
-139 WGKDE
+139 
-144 KVYVAAIDGLFVYDK
+144 
-159 GILTHV
+159 
-165 IADEG
+165 
-170 QVFSILENTLTDY
+170 
-183 WLLTEK
+183 
-189 ALLNL
+189 
-194 DTKTGKVTRYAW
+194 
-206 PLKFNPFFL
+206 
-215 ASLNSYKNI
+215 
-224 LYISAEYNSML
+224 
-235 RFDMKNRRFM
+235 
-245 NEFAIEDKKR
+245 
-255 TYPLIIDGGQL
+255 
-266 FVNTTWGIEVLSC
+266 
-279 TTNQLQYTIAADDDM
+279 M

-572 SVYEDEQNVWW
+572 SIYEDEQNEWW

-786 VSIVEM
+786 VAIVGM
-792 KQDSDDELLNTAA
+792 KQDADDELLNAA
-805 YKPKTPRSSQEKLDR
+805 AHRPKTPRASQEKLDS
-820 LYEQLIHY
+820 LYEQLIDY

>member
-1 MYICREQN
+1 
-9 VKRMKNILV
+9 MKNILI

-500 LLDKVTHK
+500 LDKVTHK

-572 SVYEDEQNVWW
+572 SIYEDEQNEWW

-786 VSIVEM
+786 VAIVGM
-792 KQDSDDELLNTAA
+792 KQDADDELLNAA
-805 YKPKTPRSSQEKLDR
+805 AHRPKTPRASQEKLDS
-820 LYEQLIHY
+820 LYEQLIDY

>member
-1 MYICREQN
+1 
-9 VKRMKNILV
+9 MKNILI

-473 KYPGCSALSLCFDF
+473 KYPGCSALSLCFDS
-487 RDRLWIGTTEGLF
+487 RNRLWIGTSDGIF
-500 LLDKVTHK
+500 LLDKVTRK
-508 ITDTFEGKDK
+508 IMDTFEGKDK
-518 LKDISKAQINNIS
+518 LKNISKAQINNIS
-531 RSKNGKMF
+531 RSKNGKIF

-765 IAAIVVIIVLLGIGW
+765 IAAVVVIIVLLGIGW

-786 VSIVEM
+786 VAIVGM
-792 KQDSDDELLNTAA
+792 KQDADDELLNAAA
-805 YKPKTPRSSQEKLDR
+805 YRPKTPRSSQEKLDR
-820 LYEQLIHY
+820 LYEQLIDY

-925 QKQEHDRVSKQ
+925 QKQEYDRVSKQ

>member
-1 MYICREQN
+1 MYI
-9 VKRMKNILV
+9 
-18 VLFIILLNILNPQY
+18 
-32 LLARD
+32 
-37 LKFNRLTAENGLP
+37 
-50 YSTANVMLQD
+50 
-60 DNGFLWIGTHTG
+60 
-72 LCRYDGINTEIYSE
+72 
-86 FENRQVRS
+86 
-94 LEETDGNWLW
+94 
-104 VGMESGLARINLK
+104 
-117 TRKMESILCEGK
+117 
-129 KELQRVSAIH
+129 
-139 WGKDE
+139 
-144 KVYVAAIDGLFVYDK
+144 AAIDGLFVYDK

-473 KYPGCSALSLCFDF
+473 KYPGCSALSLCFDS
-487 RDRLWIGTTEGLF
+487 RNRLWIGTSDGIF
-500 LLDKVTHK
+500 LLDKVTRK
-508 ITDTFEGKDK
+508 IMDTFEGKDK
-518 LKDISKAQINNIS
+518 LKNISKAQINNIS
-531 RSKNGKMF
+531 RSKNGKIF

-765 IAAIVVIIVLLGIGW
+765 IAAVVVIIVLLGIGW
-780 KYWRRK
+780 NYWRRK
-786 VSIVEM
+786 VAIVGM
-792 KQDSDDELLNTAA
+792 KQDADDELLNAAA
-805 YKPKTPRSSQEKLDR
+805 YRPKTPRSSQEKLDR
-820 LYEQLIHY
+820 LYEQLIDY

-925 QKQEHDRVSKQ
+925 QKQEYDRVSKQ